1 MEKIQLSANVREAT
15 GNGPARVLR
24 RGGRIPA
31 ILYGPD
37 TEPILLS
44 VNTHEFELLI
54 KAHNV
59 NQVVLDLVVKNGKT
73 HNKSVMIKEL
83 QTHPVSHSLL
93 HVDFYEISMTRK
105 IRVNVPVVTTGKSVG
120 EEHGGIVQIIRREL
134 EVLCLPGEIPETIT
148 LDISALDI
156 GDAIH
161 VDEIT
166 LEGDIEIPTE
176 VNFTVVTITSPQ
188 AEEVEEK
195 AEEEGEG
202 EEGEGEEAAEEPEE
216 E

>member
-161 VDEIT
+161 VEEIT